1 MDPFVIYN
9 DLGYSHTRVDVS
21 NAAYGRQLPR
31 LVESTRVI
39 FLSKKCYQSVSG
51 NVYTSLFL
59 YT

>member
-39 FLSKKCYQSVSG
+39 FLSKKCYHSVSG
-51 NVYTSLFL
+51 QCVH
-59 YT
+59 

>member
-51 NVYTSLFL
+51 QCVH
-59 YT
+59 